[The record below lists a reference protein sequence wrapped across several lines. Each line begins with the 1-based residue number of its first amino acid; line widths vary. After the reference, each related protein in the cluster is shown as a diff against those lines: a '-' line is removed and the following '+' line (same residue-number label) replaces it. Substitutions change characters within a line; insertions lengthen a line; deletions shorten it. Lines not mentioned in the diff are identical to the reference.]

1 MAIFSTPASPFDPP
15 SALYTFLTSPL
26 KSTTHALHHL
36 LTSLRHPPPPPHP
49 PIRIVCISD
58 THTLLPA
65 SIPPG
70 DLLIH
75 AGDLTTAGTPA
86 ELQAQIDW
94 LRSLPHRHKVV
105 VAGNH
110 DAWLDPRS
118 RATLSAEDQAAT
130 VDWTGIHYLQHAA
143 TTLAFRSRSPDKTS
157 SATRTLTVYGAPHI
171 PACGPDSFAF
181 QYPRG
186 SDAWTDVLPAGMDV
200 LVTHTPPK
208 HHCDLFP
215 AALGCEWLAR
225 ETWRVRPRLH
235 VCGHV
240 HAGRGGE
247 GLWWDEGQQA
257 YERAMGREG
266 GGGAGKL
273 LDGWA
278 WVECAKVVYYGV
290 VGLVWNRVWGGDGR
304 PGVLVN
310 ASLMYNNSG
319 ELRNPPQVVDL

>member
-1 MAIFSTPASPFDPP
+1 MAIFSTPASHFDPP
-15 SALYTFLTSPL
+15 SPLYTFLTSPL

-105 VAGNH
+105 
-110 DAWLDPRS
+110 
-118 RATLSAEDQAAT
+118 AAT
-130 VDWTGIHYLQHAA
+130 VDWTGIHYLQHTA
-143 TTLAFRSRSPDKTS
+143 TTLAFPSRSSDKTS
-157 SATRTLTVYGAPHI
+157 SATCTLTVYGAPHI

-225 ETWRVRPRLH
+225 EMWRARPRLH

-240 HAGRGGE
+240 HAGRGRE

-257 YERAMGREG
+257 YERAMGGEG

-310 ASLMYNNSG
+310 ASLMYNNS
-319 ELRNPPQVVDL
+319 